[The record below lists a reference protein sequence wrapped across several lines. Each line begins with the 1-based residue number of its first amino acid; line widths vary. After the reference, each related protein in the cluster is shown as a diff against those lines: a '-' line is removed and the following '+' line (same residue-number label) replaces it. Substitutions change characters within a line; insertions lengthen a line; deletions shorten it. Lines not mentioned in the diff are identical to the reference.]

1 MKKLKPETIKNSK
14 AKLNFET
21 GRTIKELGE
30 ILNFGKGTYVKLEES
45 KKGIIQIRLN
55 GLKIANGKLLTRNGE
70 LFVQIT
76 ELKKK

>member
-1 MKKLKPETIKNSK
+1 MKKLKPETIQNSK

-21 GRTIKELGE
+21 GRTVKELGE
-30 ILNFGKGTYVKLEES
+30 ILNFRKGTYVKLEES

-55 GLKIANGKLLTRNGE
+55 GLKIANGKLLTRNGD
-70 LFVQIT
+70 LFVEVT